1 MVQDQDIDTGTFL
14 VHRTAQQKTYKMSWK
29 NNYEER
35 DDSNGGFVLGLFV
48 GATIGAL
55 AAILFAPKAGQETR
69 QQLKDLANQQKDK
82 LRNQWEDTKINAAI
96 AVDQAKEK
104 LNTVADQTK
113 EAVDTYADK
122 AKGTVDHLA
131 DGTKATVD
139 KFQKRY

>member
-1 MVQDQDIDTGTFL
+1 
-14 VHRTAQQKTYKMSWK
+14 MSSK

-35 DDSNGGFVLGLFV
+35 EVSNGGFALGLLV

-55 AAILFAPKAGQETR
+55 AAMLFAPKSGPETR

-96 AVDQAKEK
+96 AVDEAKEK
-104 LNTVADQTK
+104 LDTVADQTK
-113 EAVDTYADK
+113 EAVDVYADK
-122 AKGTVDHLA
+122 AKGTVDQVA
-131 DGTKATVD
+131 EGTKATVE